1 MPHSP
6 MHAPCGL
13 LSYVFWFSSVIFILS
28 PGSSFPEREREKDR
42 GREREGERVDIMTV
56 SVKITIFDVVPIFF
70 GTTDLYEILKT
81 YLPCQELFL

>member
-28 PGSSFPEREREKDR
+28 PGSGLP
-42 GREREGERVDIMTV
+42 EREGERVDIMTV